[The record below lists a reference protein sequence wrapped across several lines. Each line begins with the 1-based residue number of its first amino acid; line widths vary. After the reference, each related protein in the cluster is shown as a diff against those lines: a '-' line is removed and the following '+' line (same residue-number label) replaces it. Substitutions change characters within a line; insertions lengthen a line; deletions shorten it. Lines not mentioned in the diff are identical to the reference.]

1 MKIIKNIGIE
11 NPTQGDLGTR
21 PHFLRL
27 GQVQLLRLCTS
38 SIINVIKV
46 INVINIA
53 YVLNLI
59 NVIYVINSI
68 KLINVINVL
77 NVTNIINATLS

>member
-21 PHFLRL
+21 AHFLRL
-27 GQVQLLRLCTS
+27 GQVHLLRLCTS

-46 INVINIA
+46 INVIKIVNI
-53 YVLNLI
+53 LNLI
-59 NVIYVINSI
+59 DVINVINSI

-77 NVTNIINATLS
+77 NVINIISGTLS